1 MPVQNTCVALAGN
14 VASAGSG
21 RSVRAEARIRFMA
34 TLNLTKGSHSCLHWD
49 RLSNAPPSRQ
59 QDVVGLVAFLA
70 GEEFLVR
77 AVLQPETGEMW
88 ITERVDI
95 LDAAMHEH

>member
-1 MPVQNTCVALAGN
+1 LLKPPTLA
-14 VASAGSG
+14 
-21 RSVRAEARIRFMA
+21 
-34 TLNLTKGSHSCLHWD
+34 
-49 RLSNAPPSRQ
+49 SRQ
-59 QDVVGLVAFLA
+59 QDVVGLVSFPA

-77 AVLQPETGEMW
+77 AVLKPESGEMW